1 MGPELILENGNR
13 KIEIYNK
20 NLHFTIEH
28 FENGLWR
35 QVKTANSLEEAKL
48 IAERYVGTPQQT
60 LLNG

>member
-1 MGPELILENGNR
+1 MGPELVLENGNR
-13 KIEIYNK
+13 KTEIYNK

-28 FENGLWR
+28 YEGGLWR
-35 QVKTANSLEEAKL
+35 QVKIANSLEEAKL